1 MESLLNIVLLTL
13 CLAGGF
19 VMLICVVGLIVI
31 CVVGLIAAGIEFL
44 KD

>member
-13 CLAGGF
+13 CLAGAF
-19 VMLICVVGLIVI
+19 VMLICI
-31 CVVGLIAAGIEFL
+31 VGLIAAGIEFL

>member
-13 CLAGGF
+13 CLAGALVFF
-19 VMLICVVGLIVI
+19 VCII
-31 CVVGLIAAGIEFL
+31 GLIAAGIEFL

>member
-13 CLAGGF
+13 LLAGALVFF
-19 VMLICVVGLIVI
+19 VCII
-31 CVVGLIAAGIEFL
+31 GLIAAGIEFF

>member
-13 CLAGGF
+13 GLAGAL
-19 VMLICVVGLIVI
+19 VMLICI
-31 CVVGLIAAGIEFL
+31 VGLIAAGIEFF